1 MVIYFV
7 IKTDSSNSPVEA
19 VILCDMMVRACK
31 VFVELHCIMV
41 MLAIDQVYGFD
52 VSRSFVTNASKTEL

>member
-7 IKTDSSNSPVEA
+7 IKTDSSNSLVEA
-19 VILCDMMVRACK
+19 VILCDMMVRARK
-31 VFVELHCIMV
+31 VFVELYCIMV